1 MNRSFYL
8 PRSSG
13 LHSLHPL
20 TKLVLVIAILIVGFL
35 ARSPNVP
42 ITLFIGAI
50 LPLAF
55 WGGIVRDLLRVTMT
69 LLLPFTLSI
78 VIVQGLFYPGASTH
92 LFSFGPISFKEQGLI
107 FAYATASRILLL
119 AGAGLLLLFST
130 HPADLMLAL
139 EQRGLPSAL
148 SYILLAA
155 IQLLPQM
162 QAKAMVIMDAQR
174 ARGLETTGNL
184 IVRVRAMIPLIA
196 PLIFGALGQVDERA
210 MALEARAFSAPQS
223 KTSFKELRDTSMQ
236 NILRWLT
243 LFGAVAI
250 GIAEVWLS

>member
-1 MNRSFYL
+1 MNRSFYF
-8 PRSSG
+8 PRASG

-35 ARSPNVP
+35 ARSPNMAVA
-42 ITLFIGAI
+42 LYLGAI
-50 LPLAF
+50 LPLAV
-55 WGGIVRDLLRVTMT
+55 WGRIARHLLRVTLT
-69 LLLPFTLSI
+69 IILPFIVSI
-78 VIVQGLFYPGASTH
+78 VLVQGLFYPGASETI
-92 LFSFGPISFKEQGLI
+92 FIFKTQGLI

-139 EQRGLPSAL
+139 EQRGLPRAL

-162 QAKAMVIMDAQR
+162 QTQATSILNAQS

-184 IVRVRAMIPLIA
+184 LVRVRALIPLIA
-196 PLIFGALGQVDERA
+196 PLVFGALAQVDERA
-210 MALEARAFSAPQS
+210 MALEARAFSAPSS
-223 KTSFKELRDTSMQ
+223 KTSFKALRDTPTQ
-236 NILRWLT
+236 NLARWVML
-243 LFGAVAI
+243 LGAVAI
-250 GIAEVWLS
+250 GIVEVWLA